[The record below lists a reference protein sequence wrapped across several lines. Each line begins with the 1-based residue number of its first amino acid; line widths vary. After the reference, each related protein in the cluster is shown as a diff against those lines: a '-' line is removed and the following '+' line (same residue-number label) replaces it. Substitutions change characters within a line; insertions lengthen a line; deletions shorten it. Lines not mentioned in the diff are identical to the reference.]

1 MCMHMCVMQDML
13 CLEPA
18 AAGSGAVTLAPAG
31 VWEASQSISYR

>member
-1 MCMHMCVMQDML
+1 MMVICVQQEML

-18 AAGSGAVTLAPAG
+18 VAGSGAVTLLPAG